1 MYIDKDKLIASFNA
15 LEESFKSY
23 SLPLWNEFPDIELY
37 MDQVISLLTKYLE
50 IYCRAIGTEK
60 FITPSMINNY
70 VKLKI
75 IPSPEKKKYSRK
87 HLAYLIIVCT
97 LKQTLDMATIQKII
111 PCNID
116 EQQVKQI
123 YDSFVENQ
131 HKAFINVT
139 DNIRKLASPVF
150 AKGNE
155 SPEDMNAL
163 LMQASVSANI
173 FKILTENITKNA
185 GKE

>member
-1 MYIDKDKLIASFNA
+1 
-15 LEESFKSY
+15 
-23 SLPLWNEFPDIELY
+23 
-37 MDQVISLLTKYLE
+37 
-50 IYCRAIGTEK
+50 
-60 FITPSMINNY
+60 
-70 VKLKI
+70 
-75 IPSPEKKKYSRK
+75 
-87 HLAYLIIVCT
+87 
-97 LKQTLDMATIQKII
+97 MATIQKII

-116 EQQVKQI
+116 ERQVKQI

-131 HKAFINVT
+131 HKAFLNVT

-155 SPEDMNAL
+155 SQEDMNAL

>member
-23 SLPLWNEFPDIELY
+23 SLPLWSEFPDIELY

-50 IYCRAIGTEK
+50 IYYRAIGTEK

-87 HLAYLIIVCT
+87 HLAYLIIV
-97 LKQTLDMATIQKII
+97 
-111 PCNID
+111 
-116 EQQVKQI
+116 I
-123 YDSFVENQ
+123 YNF
-131 HKAFINVT
+131 
-139 DNIRKLASPVF
+139 
-150 AKGNE
+150 
-155 SPEDMNAL
+155 M
-163 LMQASVSANI
+163 
-173 FKILTENITKNA
+173 TENILLVFRQIIIDIV
-185 GKE
+185 